1 MQPLITPI
9 PNLNGN
15 SADSLVQQ
23 CRQILAATRALRDAI
38 RNASDLVHG
47 RNFQTLPAGVATVAR
62 AAAEDAWRERQAWL
76 SRFEAEVTEMALTI
90 ERGGL

>member
-1 MQPLITPI
+1 MQPLIAPI

-23 CRQILAATRALRDAI
+23 CRQILDAARELRDAI

-47 RNFQTLPAGVATVAR
+47 RNFQTLPTVVAGLAR
-62 AAAEDAWRERQAWL
+62 EKAAEAWRERQAWL
-76 SRFEAEVTEMALTI
+76 RRFEAEVTEMALTI